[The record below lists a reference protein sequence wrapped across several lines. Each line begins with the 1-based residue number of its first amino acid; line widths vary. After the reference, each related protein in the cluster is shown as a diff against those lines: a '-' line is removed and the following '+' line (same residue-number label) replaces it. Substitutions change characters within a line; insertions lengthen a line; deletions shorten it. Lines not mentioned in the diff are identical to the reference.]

1 MVWPN
6 VIIFSST
13 VPLINPNYSTRRL
26 SELLFLFWGV
36 LITPA
41 APLIN
46 HFHPGKFGRD
56 VSQMKKCNTR
66 LITQIHPFPGS
77 LIWRIFCLFFFLLFC
92 SLSRPAECV
101 IDRCLLWRRLENVTS
116 DRLALRAESPFLCK
130 MFNYSLVKPRPA
142 PRPPPGLC
150 THDCRALFA
159 RILLQIRAER
169 RQNLFKKCKYKMKK
183 DDDKKESIYM

>member
-1 MVWPN
+1 MQKKELWKVEVISKARGLIETKAFSIKGLMHSRPFFIILHHYVQSAPDFSPLLYLPPEFFMVWPN

-46 HFHPGKFGRD
+46 HFYPGKFGRD

-66 LITQIHPFPGS
+66 LITQIHPFSRS
-77 LIWRIFCLFFFLLFC
+77 LICQFSASFFPLILFPLPSCWMCDRPLPALKEIRKCDFWSAWLLRGIPF
-92 SLSRPAECV
+92 SL
-101 IDRCLLWRRLENVTS
+101 
-116 DRLALRAESPFLCK
+116 
-130 MFNYSLVKPRPA
+130 
-142 PRPPPGLC
+142 
-150 THDCRALFA
+150 
-159 RILLQIRAER
+159 
-169 RQNLFKKCKYKMKK
+169 
-183 DDDKKESIYM
+183 